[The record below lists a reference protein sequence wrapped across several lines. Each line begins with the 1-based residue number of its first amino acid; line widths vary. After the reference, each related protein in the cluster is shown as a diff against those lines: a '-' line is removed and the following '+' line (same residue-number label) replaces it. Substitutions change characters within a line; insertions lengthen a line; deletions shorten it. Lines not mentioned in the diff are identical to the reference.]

1 MYLNSEGIIFR
12 QTKTASGRRMIL
24 LFTAK
29 YGKLSVGTSMTEKG
43 KSRSSLALRPFT
55 YGNYQIFQGRNYYN
69 LDRAETIR
77 SYYGIGEDIDKYMAA
92 AYILELTE
100 KVVPEEAAQPEV
112 FHLLIGF
119 LEELEQR
126 KKQHLTLV
134 LAYEIRLLRLLGTFP
149 ELGECAVCG
158 TKQNLTH
165 FSVTRGGMICEK
177 CAEKILSSGDETL
190 IYRTKFDIVNVIN
203 YFASNPLKSFRN
215 IALNEEDAAALR
227 SILRSY
233 ISYHLDVGDLK
244 SESILTGGLN

>member
-1 MYLNSEGIIFR
+1 MYLNSAGIIFR

-100 KVVPEEAAQPEV
+100 KVVPEEAAQPGV

-134 LAYEIRLLRLLGTFP
+134 LAY
-149 ELGECAVCG
+149 
-158 TKQNLTH
+158 
-165 FSVTRGGMICEK
+165 
-177 CAEKILSSGDETL
+177 
-190 IYRTKFDIVNVIN
+190 
-203 YFASNPLKSFRN
+203 
-215 IALNEEDAAALR
+215 
-227 SILRSY
+227 
-233 ISYHLDVGDLK
+233 
-244 SESILTGGLN
+244 